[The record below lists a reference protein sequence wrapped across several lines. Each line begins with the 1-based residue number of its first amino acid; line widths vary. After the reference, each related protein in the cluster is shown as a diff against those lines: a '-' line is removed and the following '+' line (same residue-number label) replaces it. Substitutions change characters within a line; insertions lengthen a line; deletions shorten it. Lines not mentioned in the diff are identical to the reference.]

1 MDAILDDLNVSR
13 ETLHRLKVFEELLHK
28 WNPKI
33 NLISKKSAHE
43 TWNRH
48 ILDSA
53 QAFGLC
59 ASWSAWGDIG
69 SGGGFPGLVVAIL
82 AEDFDTR
89 QHVTLIESDIRKA
102 TFLRTVVRELGLSAT
117 VEASRIEAVDP
128 MNADVLSARALA
140 SLDHLLGF
148 AERHMKPDGTALFFK
163 GETWEKEVEEA
174 QRSWSFSFVAHRSR
188 TDPKAAVLEIKG
200 IKRV

>member
-13 ETLHRLKVFEELLHK
+13 ETLQRLKVFEELLLK
-28 WNPKI
+28 WNAKI
-33 NLISKKSAHE
+33 NLVSKHSAQE
-43 TWNRH
+43 AWSRH

-53 QAFGLC
+53 QAFALS
-59 ASWSAWGDIG
+59 ADWSMWSDIG

-82 AEDFDTR
+82 AEDLDARR
-89 QHVTLIESDIRKA
+89 QVTLVESDTRKA
-102 TFLRTVVRELGLSAT
+102 TFLRTVVRELGLSARI
-117 VEASRIEAVDP
+117 EAARIEAVDP
-128 MNADVLSARALA
+128 MDADVLSARALA
-140 SLDHLLGF
+140 ALDHLLGF

-163 GETWEKEVEEA
+163 GGTWEKEVEEA

-188 TDPKAAVLEIKG
+188 TDSKAAVLEIKG